1 MAAPNQLLIDILT
14 RVTGTSDVKA
24 HMKAVRELSGGVHS
38 LSQTYKMYEKGVNS
52 ALSGDEA
59 VRKVLPLVSASL
71 KESAGEASEASRQFD
86 KFANSLTEADIAA
99 TNNASGLKTGRQ
111 AVNRFHNTAKSA
123 NYTVLSLA
131 QTFQDSAQFSMGFA
145 QGIRAITNNAQVFVQ
160 SLVTLAEKSKEA
172 NVSMKALLKEAF
184 TGPTGIILVFSIV
197 TAAIEIVASKFG
209 GLSKAVRAAN
219 DEVKNAS
226 EVFNPFVRMG
236 FASSEALQKFTK
248 VLVDFRR
255 QDFAAMAAEVG
266 RDMRGI
272 TRQIQDAGIDLSD
285 FFDQANVGFLGF
297 FGQMGDSSVL
307 RRLTKDLEE
316 QAESAKAIEQ
326 MWTVL
331 TTIFGR
337 AGLEQRR
344 LAYET
349 VELTKKTEES
359 EFWYRALS
367 GQITKVTQDQKDY
380 RSELAKSISEDQKLS
395 IRKQILKV
403 IDNERDIVVK
413 IRELE
418 KLSADERQRYFDV
431 KREEAVLNEND
442 LEIKLRAVDA
452 AEREQEIRQKI
463 LDLIGFYREESG
475 KTILYEEY
483 KTNLYKEQ
491 AARVADLVARIRI
504 LENDPG
510 MLQEQGVLDAQEE
523 VISLSEE
530 LQRLTGKYNE
540 YVNAQNNSS
549 IVIDKTNEQLAFQR
563 TNIAL
568 LNEKINRLNGVD
580 LSNLQLQLRSI
591 FESGFENGLIDLAA
605 SFGRAGNMF
614 DNGVASILNSL
625 GSLAINIGK
634 AMIQFSIVGTILD
647 RFAQGNFKGSLPVGL
662 ALVALGT
669 AMKTRASRIGKG
681 SRRSADISTPTISAA
696 ASGAGSYVSSQPGTA
711 ASLPGMFPAGSGY
724 PVISGRLVASGRD
737 LVAVVGAEISAQ
749 QEIGIRNPLSIRG

>member
-1 MAAPNQLLIDILT
+1 MAGPNQLLIDILT

-24 HMKAVRELSGGVHS
+24 HMKAVRDLSGGVNT
-38 LSQTYKMYEKGVNS
+38 LSQTYKMYEQGVKS

-59 VRKVLPLVSASL
+59 VRKVLPMVSANL
-71 KESAGEASEASRQFD
+71 RETAGEASDAAREFD
-86 KFANSLTEADIAA
+86 DFANSLTRADIAA

-160 SLVTLAEKSKEA
+160 SLVTLSEKSQEA

-197 TAAIEIVASKFG
+197 TATIEIVASKFG

-219 DEVKNAS
+219 EEVKNAS

-236 FASSEALQKFTK
+236 FESSEALQRFTK

-266 RDMRGI
+266 RDMRGL
-272 TRQIQDAGIDLSD
+272 TRQLQDDGIDLGK
-285 FFDQANVGFLGF
+285 FFDSAGVGLSGF
-297 FGQMGDSSVL
+297 FGQMGKSNAL
-307 RRLTKDLEE
+307 RKLTKDLEE
-316 QAESAKAIEQ
+316 QAESAKAIEE

-331 TTIFGR
+331 TTIFTE

-349 VELTKKTEES
+349 VELTKKTQES
-359 EFWYRALS
+359 GFWYRALS
-367 GQITKVTQDQKDY
+367 GQVKKVTQDQKNY
-380 RSELAKSISEDQKLS
+380 RSELAKSISEEQRLS

-418 KLSADERQRYFDV
+418 KLSADERQRYFDI

-452 AEREQEIRQKI
+452 AEREQEIREKI
-463 LDLIGFYREESG
+463 LELIGFYNTESG
-475 KTILYEEY
+475 KTVLYEEY
-483 KTNLYKEQ
+483 KTDLYKQQ
-491 AARVADLVARIRI
+491 AAAIADLVARIQV
-504 LENDPG
+504 LKNDPQI
-510 MLQEQGVLDAQEE
+510 LQEQGVLDAQEE
-523 VISLSEE
+523 VVSLSEE
-530 LQRLTGKYNE
+530 LERLQGKYNE
-540 YVNAQNNSS
+540 YVNAQGNSS
-549 IVIDKTNEQLAFQR
+549 VIIEKTNAQLATQR

-568 LNEKINRLNGVD
+568 LKESIDRLNGVD
-580 LSNLQLQLRSI
+580 LSNLHLQLLSI
-591 FESGFENGLIDLAA
+591 LESGFENAIIDLASA
-605 SFGRAGNMF
+605 FGSSGNMF
-614 DNGVASILNSL
+614 ANGAASILKSI
-625 GSLAINIGK
+625 GTLAINLGK
-634 AMIQFSIVGTILD
+634 AMIKFAIVGTVLD
-647 RFAQGNFKGSLPVGL
+647 RFAQGDFKGALPVGI
-662 ALVALGT
+662 ALIALG
-669 AMKTRASRIGKG
+669 AALKGK
-681 SRRSADISTPTISAA
+681 A
-696 ASGAGSYVSSQPGTA
+696 ASMVSSQAKMPSSSVSAPTTGSASFVSGAPRTA
-711 ASLPGMFPAGSGY
+711 ASLQGVSPSVSGY
-724 PVISGRLVASGRD
+724 PVFSGRFVASGRD
-737 LVAVVGAEISAQ
+737 LVAVVGTEITAQ
-749 QEIGIRNPLSIRG
+749 QEIGIRNPLNITG